1 MSRGIRSKGV
11 ALKPSKLVLSLALS
25 ALLINQ
31 FLIDPVARELLGFR
45 TGIGLEEPNALIA
58 FLSSILIL
66 GVLLLGARGVE
77 RLLKAI
83 SENPEAL
90 SKVASAT
97 LERIPMGSLLFKILK
112 AMAFKR
118 R

>member
-112 AMAFKR
+112 AAAFKR